1 MDKFHTTLNLVFY
14 YYPSSH
20 TLNKWITP
28 IIVLFAACG
37 ITAIVMLDMPRIVRV
52 QGYTA
57 AQQTAWKAYSLQP
70 SILSALPV
78 GEKSLVRKGQVIAEL
93 TTERFAQNRNL
104 ESAQSDLVLTKIKA
118 GQQEIKSTDEV
129 ASKTADNI
137 KQQIAAL
144 ERELLQSERELQLF
158 TQRLDALEQQ
168 SERQRELLAKG
179 FISQEAKEN
188 RNAELLKLQGDL
200 SVLQRQR
207 LAVRREIDKQ
217 QQELGLID
225 ARSSQRKAQLI
236 REISAIQQEHNEY
249 SSKKMQ
255 LVSPIDGV
263 VAQVAVQVGQTVL
276 PQIPLMT
283 ILPANSPI
291 EVILLLPSKSIGFV
305 REGQKVSV
313 RYQAFPHEHYG
324 RHFGVVKEISKI
336 ALPPHEVVQHIK
348 IDEPVYTIHVALPND
363 HLTYEGKKLVVTPGM
378 VLEADVELD
387 RLKIYQWLL
396 EPLYRLG
403 GRV

>member
-1 MDKFHTTLNLVFY
+1 MRHKLLVLIF
-14 YYPSSH
+14 
-20 TLNKWITP
+20 TVLALAVV
-28 IIVLFAACG
+28 IISYVE
-37 ITAIVMLDMPRIVRV
+37 VPRIVRA
-52 QGYTA
+52 QGYTNS
-57 AQQTAWKAYSLQP
+57 QQSAWKAYAPQP
-70 SILSALPV
+70 AVLLTLPV
-78 GEKSLVRKGQVIAEL
+78 QEKSQVRKGQVIAEL
-93 TTERFAQNRNL
+93 TTERFSQDRNL
-104 ESAQSDLVLTKIKA
+104 EIAQSELVLTKIKA
-118 GQQEIKSTDEV
+118 GQQEIKFTDDV
-129 ASKTADNI
+129 ASKTAANI

-144 ERELLQSERELQLF
+144 ERELMQGERELELF
-158 TQRLDALEQQ
+158 IERLSALEQQ
-168 SERQRELLAKG
+168 SQRQQELYAKG
-179 FISQEAKEN
+179 FISQETKEN
-188 RNAELLKLQGDL
+188 RNAEFLKLQGDV

-217 QQELGLID
+217 LQELGLVET
-225 ARSSQRKAQLI
+225 RSSQRKAQLM
-236 REISAIQQEHNEY
+236 REISPTQQEHNEY
-249 SSKKMQ
+249 LSKKMQ

-324 RHFGVVKEISKI
+324 RHFGIIKEISKI
-336 ALPPHEVVQHIK
+336 ALPPQEVVQHIK
-348 IDEPVYTIHVALPND
+348 VDEPVYTIHVALPND
-363 HLTYEGKKLVVTPGM
+363 HLIYEGKKLVITPGM

>member
-1 MDKFHTTLNLVFY
+1 MAFTACA
-14 YYPSSH
+14 
-20 TLNKWITP
+20 
-28 IIVLFAACG
+28 VL
-37 ITAIVMLDMPRIVRV
+37 AIMMLDMPRIVRV
-52 QGYTA
+52 QGYSIS
-57 AQQTAWKAYSLQP
+57 QHTAWKAYALQP
-70 SILSALPV
+70 SVLSVLPV
-78 GEKSLVRKGQVIAEL
+78 AEKSLVRKGQVIAEL
-93 TTERFAQNRNL
+93 TTERYTQNRNL
-104 ESAQSDLVLTKIKA
+104 ESAQSELVLTKIKA
-118 GQQEIKSTDEV
+118 GQQEIKFTDEV

-144 ERELLQSERELQLF
+144 ERELTHGERELQLF
-158 TQRLDALEQQ
+158 TQRLGALEQQ
-168 SERQRELLAKG
+168 GERQQELYAKG
-179 FISQEAKEN
+179 FISQETKEN
-188 RNAELLKLQGDL
+188 RNAEFLKLQGDM

-207 LAVRREIDKQ
+207 LALRREIDRQ
-217 QQELGLID
+217 QQELGLVD
-225 ARSSQRKAQLI
+225 TRSAQRKTQLT

-324 RHFGVVKEISKI
+324 RHFGIIKEISKI

-348 IDEPVYTIHVALPND
+348 VDEPVYTIHVSLPND
-363 HLTYEGKKLVVTPGM
+363 HLTYEGRKLVITPGM